1 MAGGEVGIVFIVSV
15 SEAGAVGWAT
25 PEDRRFSAGN
35 GLSEEGV
42 GEIFAVEFLGRRG
55 PSEGVERT
63 VEIDGGENRGVVG
76 GPLFI
81 GWDEARS
88 PDDEGRADPAFIH
101 PGLGSA
107 KWTRGAGPGF
117 VAIIRAD
124 RDDSVVPE
132 FWVVTDSIEKAG
144 ELFVHGTEHAV
155 IEGTFIPS
163 PFVKR
168 WPEGAVDV
176 IGPEVNIEGSLIG
189 LALVDKLQG
198 FVHEASG
205 DFGALHPLKTLA
217 EALGIGPDF
226 TNNGV
231 APFRIGLEGEG
242 EKLGADTFEVSQTL
256 METVIGD
263 FGCVSNIALASHVP
277 FAEVA
282 RLIAGLL
289 ELAGEGRGLG
299 VEPLSHAAFFVIA
312 SIIEVGGDTP
322 AMRVLSGGEGD
333 TGGRADGRVDIE
345 VGELN
350 PFRGE
355 TVDMLGFDGAAEAG
369 EVRVAHVIDEDDDY
383 VGPSGRG
390 S

>member
-15 SEAGAVGWAT
+15 SEAGSVGWST
-25 PEDRRFSAGN
+25 PEDGRFSAGN
-35 GLSEEGV
+35 GLTEEGV

-81 GWDEARS
+81 GWDEAGS

-107 KWTRGAGPGF
+107 KWTRGASPGF
-117 VAIIRAD
+117 VAVIRAD
-124 RDDSVVPE
+124 RDDGVVPE
-132 FWVVTDSIEKAG
+132 FWVVTDAIKKAG
-144 ELFVHGTEHAV
+144 ELFVHGTKHAV
-155 IEGTFIPS
+155 IEGALIPS

-176 IGPEVNIEGSLIG
+176 IGPEVDVKRLLIG
-189 LALVDKLQG
+189 LSLIDELERFVD
-198 FVHEASG
+198 EASG
-205 DFGALHPLKTLA
+205 DFGALHPLKTLT

-231 APFRIGLEGEG
+231 APFGIGLEGEG
-242 EKLGADTFEVSQTL
+242 EKLGADTFEVGQTL

-263 FGCVSNIALASHVP
+263 FGCVSDIALASHMP

-299 VEPLSHAAFFVIA
+299 VEPLSHAALFVIA
-312 SIIEVGGDTP
+312 SVIEVGGDTP

-355 TVDMLGFDGAAEAG
+355 TVDMLGFDGAAKAG
-369 EVRVAHVIDEDDDY
+369 EIGVAHVIDEDDDY
-383 VGPSGRG
+383 VGPGGRG